1 MRKPKITSNIKRQIT
16 SIAMSKDLEVSI
28 GFTEAVPNEGSILRA
43 FPNPAGN
50 GVEEEEEDLE
60 ETPARVI
67 NHTIDAPYRPH
78 KDFVSAMKG
87 LKKHAIAICEMPGM
101 SDFDVVKVSIDGDIL
116 LKQSRV
122 VMTVSKHVKSTDKE
136 IKFKTPQV
144 TMYGESE
151 YSGAEA
157 MSKVINEVIDEAW
170 KYIDGKY
177 SEEEGKQLP
186 LFARQELELA

>member
-16 SIAMSKDLEVSI
+16 SIGIDADLAVSI
-28 GFTEAVPNEGSILRA
+28 GFTEIVPNESEDLKIID
-43 FPNPAGN
+43 PKSKGN
-50 GVEEEEEDLE
+50 GTDGEEEVEEME

-67 NHTIDAPYRPH
+67 SHTVDAPYRPH
-78 KDFVSAMKG
+78 KDFIEAIRG
-87 LKKHAIAICEMPGM
+87 LKKHVLAICEMPGL
-101 SDFDVVKVSIDGDIL
+101 SDFSVCKLNIDGDVL
-116 LKQSRV
+116 LRQSRV

-151 YSGAEA
+151 YAGAEA

-177 SEEEGKQLP
+177 SPEEGKQLP
-186 LFARQELELA
+186 LFARQET